1 MVKSKTPSEKTISIS
16 QEEMKLLKK
25 TANTVRGLTMD
36 AIQKANSGHPGMP
49 MGMASA
55 AVVLWYRHLKHNPAD
70 PKWHNRDRFVL
81 SAGHGSML
89 LYSLLHLTGY
99 DLPMSELKSFRQ
111 WKSRT
116 PGHPEH
122 GLTPGVETTTGPLG
136 QGISNAVGMAIAE
149 RWLAARYN
157 RRGFELIN
165 HHTYVIASDGEL
177 MEGVSHESCALAGH
191 LKLGKLIVLYDNNH
205 ISIDGST
212 EMTFTEDV
220 LKRFEAYGWHT
231 QSVDG
236 LNAVEVESAIQAA
249 KAETTRPSII
259 SCRTI
264 IGYGSPNKEGTAEVH
279 GSPLGKDE
287 VPLAKKQLGWPVEP
301 EFYIPD
307 DVVTQTQICLEKGK
321 QWQGEWK
328 KLLDAYKSTHPE
340 LFKEFSRVFNNEL
353 VAGWDADLPTFPAG
367 SSLATRAAS
376 GKVLDAISPR
386 IPQLIGGSADLTPSN
401 NTLPKNERSLTPDDF
416 SGRYIRFGVREHG
429 MAAILSGMALH
440 GGVIP
445 YGGTFLVFSDYMR
458 PSIRLA
464 ALMEQRVIY
473 VFTHDSI
480 GLGEDGPT
488 HQPIEHL
495 NALRVIP
502 NLVVIRPAD
511 ASETLEAWKIA
522 LNRKDGPTAL
532 ILTRQK
538 LPVLDR
544 EKEGYAPASEAAKG
558 AYAILRQEHPDVL
571 LISNGSEVH
580 LTLDAEKILREKGV
594 NARVVSMPSFE
605 IFDKQPQTYQK
616 SVLPPNITARV
627 AVEAGSTLGW
637 HKYVGLIGE
646 IVGIDHFGASAPY
659 EEIYRGFGLTPEA
672 IAAAALRSI
681 EKVNK

>member
-1 MVKSKTPSEKTISIS
+1 
-16 QEEMKLLKK
+16 
-25 TANTVRGLTMD
+25 
-36 AIQKANSGHPGMP
+36 
-49 MGMASA
+49 
-55 AVVLWYRHLKHNPAD
+55 
-70 PKWHNRDRFVL
+70 
-81 SAGHGSML
+81 
-89 LYSLLHLTGY
+89 
-99 DLPMSELKSFRQ
+99 
-111 WKSRT
+111 
-116 PGHPEH
+116 
-122 GLTPGVETTTGPLG
+122 
-136 QGISNAVGMAIAE
+136 
-149 RWLAARYN
+149 
-157 RRGFELIN
+157 
-165 HHTYVIASDGEL
+165 
-177 MEGVSHESCALAGH
+177 
-191 LKLGKLIVLYDNNH
+191 
-205 ISIDGST
+205 
-212 EMTFTEDV
+212 
-220 LKRFEAYGWHT
+220 
-231 QSVDG
+231 
-236 LNAVEVESAIQAA
+236 
-249 KAETTRPSII
+249 
-259 SCRTI
+259 
-264 IGYGSPNKEGTAEVH
+264 
-279 GSPLGKDE
+279 
-287 VPLAKKQLGWPVEP
+287 
-301 EFYIPD
+301 
-307 DVVTQTQICLEKGK
+307 
-321 QWQGEWK
+321 
-328 KLLDAYKSTHPE
+328 
-340 LFKEFSRVFNNEL
+340 
-353 VAGWDADLPTFPAG
+353 
-367 SSLATRAAS
+367 
-376 GKVLDAISPR
+376 
-386 IPQLIGGSADLTPSN
+386 LIGGSADLTPSN

-627 AVEAGSTLGW
+627 AVEAGR
-637 HKYVGLIGE
+637 
-646 IVGIDHFGASAPY
+646 ASD
-659 EEIYRGFGLTPEA
+659 
-672 IAAAALRSI
+672 
-681 EKVNK
+681 

>member
-136 QGISNAVGMAIAE
+136 QGISNAVGMTIAE

-307 DVVTQTQICLEKGK
+307 DVAVQTQICLEKGK
-321 QWQGEWK
+321 QWQREWK
-328 KLLDAYKSTHPE
+328 KLLDAYKSAHPE

-353 VAGWDADLPTFPAG
+353 AAGWDADLPTFPAG

-544 EKEGYAPASEAAKG
+544 EKEGYASASEAAKG

-672 IAAAALRSI
+672 IAVAALRSI